1 MDKWKKIANWTR
13 YLSPE
18 HQQKEREYG
27 IPWRSAFKEEINKE
41 VQKIKMRL
49 EIEEEVEEPFLF
61 LIDMVKG
68 GMDSDMQLSMETEI
82 DKIVEDEEYI
92 TQMEL
97 IIKYLKKL
105 LKEP

>member
-41 VQKIKMRL
+41 V
-49 EIEEEVEEPFLF
+49 
-61 LIDMVKG
+61 
-68 GMDSDMQLSMETEI
+68 
-82 DKIVEDEEYI
+82 
-92 TQMEL
+92 
-97 IIKYLKKL
+97 
-105 LKEP
+105 